1 MNFKRLLS
9 IIMTLFMLVPFI
21 AFSEEPEEIF
31 EVHFLSVG
39 DNDGILLRAG
49 DECAFIDCGNRPQAP
64 ICIDYL
70 KNAGVTSLKYYIA
83 SHAHTNHVGG
93 APQII
98 AEFPTKGLIYTHDM
112 ARYQIEIHTKTDEEA
127 AAFAALELH
136 PTDYL
141 DTYTLGGATL
151 TCVGPEFYSYIY
163 RINDTSENKNS
174 LLLHITYGD
183 ISFFLTGDSTSEKIL
198 QMSKMHP
205 EVLKSDVIKS
215 PHHGGGFY
223 QSVYDLIDSQYIV
236 FSTSDIGVPK
246 ENQMTMAAKSFDNI
260 LITADN
266 RNGNIIFRTDG
277 KTLSVETQFDYD
289 YDLE

>member
-1 MNFKRLLS
+1 MNSKRLLS
-9 IIMTLFMLVPFI
+9 IFMTLFMLVPFI
-21 AFSEEPEEIF
+21 AFSEEPGEIF

-39 DNDGILLRAG
+39 ANDAILLRAG

-83 SHAHTNHVGG
+83 SHAHLNHVGG
-93 APQII
+93 ATQII
-98 AEFPTKGLIYTHDM
+98 AEFPTKGLIYAHDM
-112 ARYQIEIHTKTDEEA
+112 VRHQIEKQAKTDEEA

-151 TCVGPEFYSYIY
+151 TCVGPEFYSHIY
-163 RINDTSENKNS
+163 RINDISENKNS

-183 ISFFLTGDSTSEKIL
+183 TGFFLTGDSTSEKIL
-198 QMSKMHP
+198 QMSKKHP
-205 EVLKSDVIKS
+205 EVLKSDVIKA
-215 PHHGGGFY
+215 PHHRGGFY
-223 QSVYDLIDSQYIV
+223 QSVYDLIDAKYLV
-236 FSTSDIGVPK
+236 FSTADTWLPK
-246 ENQMTMAAKSFDNI
+246 EDQMAMAAKSFDNI

-266 RNGNIIFRTDG
+266 RNGNIVFRTDG

-289 YDLE
+289 YGAE